1 MTLNLQSITLVFI
14 IMGLGP
20 SIMLLGIY
28 TKNSVISYNDIY
40 SDFLSVLDCAYTW
53 QVIQSPI

>member
-14 IMGLGP
+14 SMGLGP

-28 TKNSVISYNDIY
+28 TKNSVISYNDI
-40 SDFLSVLDCAYTW
+40 L
-53 QVIQSPI
+53 